1 MIVVFVYL
9 IMCSINNNY
18 YCYDVHLFSQSFK
31 FSSRLVCFLTNRFL
45 FRNSFRKNL
54 YQPGILLIYPSYYE
68 MTIFNLKIS

>member
-18 YCYDVHLFSQSFK
+18 CYDVNLFCQSFK
-31 FSSRLVCFLTNRFL
+31 FISRLVCFSTNRFS
-45 FRNSFRKNL
+45 FRNSFRINL
-54 YQPGILLIYPSYYE
+54 NQPGILIMYHSFYE